1 MAAAIPLRTDYDAAQ
16 LRALA
21 KVSKDADQT
30 RRLLS
35 LALIYDGHS
44 RREAAQHG
52 GVGLQT
58 VRDWV
63 LAFNAVGPD
72 GLVDGK
78 APGRMPL
85 LNDTQRQALLE
96 VIESGPDPAVH
107 GVVRWRLIDLMHWLF
122 EQFGVSVS
130 KQTLSRELRAMD
142 LRKLSVR
149 PRHHAQA
156 PEAVETF
163 KKTLPPTWQ
172 RLSSATPR
180 ASPSRSGSR
189 MKPASARRTS

>member
-1 MAAAIPLRTDYDAAQ
+1 MAAAVPLRTDYDAAQ

-21 KVSKDADQT
+21 KASKDADQT

-35 LALIYDGHS
+35 LALIYDGRS
-44 RREAAQHG
+44 RREAAEHG

-63 LAFNAVGPD
+63 LAFNALGPE

-78 APGRMPL
+78 APGRTPL
-85 LNDTQRQALLE
+85 LNDAQRQALLA
-96 VIESGPDPAVH
+96 VIESGPDPAVD

-122 EQFGVSVS
+122 EAFGVSVS
-130 KQTLSRELRAMD
+130 KQTVSRELRALD

-149 PRHHAQA
+149 PRHYAQT
-156 PEAVETF
+156 PEAIETF

-172 RLSSATPR
+172 PLSSATPR

-189 MKPASARRTS
+189 MKPASVRRTN